1 MATLTSSLI
10 LSLIDKVTAPA
21 RGIAASVATMQG
33 KLEANNRRL
42 DAMRGRMVEVTA
54 VGYGLYRA
62 IRGPIM
68 AAVEFESAMAD
79 VRKVV
84 DFETP
89 QAFKQMGA
97 DIIEMSTR
105 IPIAANGIANI
116 VAAAGQAGMAGN
128 ELLAFTEIAAKVG
141 VAFDMTAGEVGQA
154 LAEIKTQLNLSVE
167 ETGVLADA
175 INHLSNTSASSA
187 PKIVA
192 FMRTVAATGEYYGF
206 TATETAAIGSA
217 MIAAGAQSEVAA
229 TSFRN
234 VGRALAK
241 GASASTRQKDAFFA
255 LGLSATDVAKRFNED
270 AVGTLRDVI
279 VRINELPSHLRANTL
294 SEIFGDEARALAP
307 LVTQIELYDKAL
319 GSVADQAKY
328 LGSSQREFE
337 TRSETT
343 ANSMQLFSNKV
354 TAAGIAIGSSLLPA
368 LNGIMDALGPVALAI
383 ARFADANPR
392 LTSTVVALTA
402 GLVGLRIAAIAAQWS
417 FFWMRGAYLS
427 TAIAGLKGVGAAVA
441 AATGAMSIFGT
452 RTKVAGRA
460 AFSGFS
466 MANAAALS
474 AGKAADA
481 SKAMIAGM
489 SATALANANASRQM
503 TAGMTAASGAITGA
517 GGSFRRYA
525 AALASTLVPMRL
537 VTAASK
543 ALKIAL
549 ISTGIGAI
557 LVGIAMAGA
566 WIYQNWSGI
575 AEMFRGI
582 GEGIRNA
589 FPGAGAIIDTVSSA
603 VETLFGWF
611 NRITGPI
618 DASAASWR
626 AFGVS
631 IGESIGGFVA
641 DIAAF
646 PGQVRAALQPLID
659 FFANLTIP
667 APSFENIIAAFNALV
682 DGIRSAVTAIE
693 GLVRRASRAVSSI
706 GAFGSTAAGAGSANA
721 NPLQPIMPG
730 DVPGRAT
737 GGPVSGNS
745 LYRVGERGPEFFV
758 PPVDG
763 RIINARD
770 TAAMIAGMNRGVD
783 IPAPQGL
790 PAVGSSGG
798 AHQPRSQ
805 SITFGNIIV
814 QGGASATASDI
825 ANEFR
830 RAVRDAIDGGQF
842 DTTHPG
848 F

>member
-1 MATLTSSLI
+1 LVNQI
-10 LSLIDKVTAPA
+10 
-21 RGIAASVATMQG
+21 
-33 KLEANNRRL
+33 KLY
-42 DAMRGRMVEVTA
+42 D
-54 VGYGLYRA
+54 
-62 IRGPIM
+62 
-68 AAVEFESAMAD
+68 D
-79 VRKVV
+79 
-84 DFETP
+84 
-89 QAFKQMGA
+89 
-97 DIIEMSTR
+97 
-105 IPIAANGIANI
+105 
-116 VAAAGQAGMAGN
+116 
-128 ELLAFTEIAAKVG
+128 
-141 VAFDMTAGEVGQA
+141 A
-154 LAEIKTQLNLSVE
+154 LA
-167 ETGVLADA
+167 
-175 INHLSNTSASSA
+175 
-187 PKIVA
+187 
-192 FMRTVAATGEYYGF
+192 
-206 TATETAAIGSA
+206 
-217 MIAAGAQSEVAA
+217 
-229 TSFRN
+229 
-234 VGRALAK
+234 
-241 GASASTRQKDAFFA
+241 
-255 LGLSATDVAKRFNED
+255 
-270 AVGTLRDVI
+270 
-279 VRINELPSHLRANTL
+279 
-294 SEIFGDEARALAP
+294 
-307 LVTQIELYDKAL
+307 
-319 GSVADQAKY
+319 SVADQAKY

-427 TAIAGLKGVGAAVA
+427 TAIAGLKGVSGAVA

-481 SKAMIAGM
+481 SKAMIAGL

-603 VETLFGWF
+603 VGTLFGWF
-611 NRITGPI
+611 QKITGPI

-631 IGESIGGFVA
+631 IGESIGGAVQTVSSFVNG
-641 DIAAF
+641 IIET
-646 PGQVRAALQPLID
+646 LQSLVE
-659 FFANLTIP
+659 FFAGLKIP
-667 APSFENIIAAFNALV
+667 APDFEAVIDAINNII
-682 DGIRSAVTAIE
+682 
-693 GLVRRASRAVSSI
+693 GLI
-706 GAFGSTAAGAGSANA
+706 GKAREAMNSVVGGFGSTAAGAGSANA
-721 NPLQPIMPG
+721 NALQPIMRG
-730 DVPGRAT
+730 DANAGGLNSAAVPGRAT
-737 GGPVSGNS
+737 GGPVSANS

-758 PPVDG
+758 PPVNG
-763 RIINARD
+763 HIINARD
-770 TAAMIAGMNRGVD
+770 TAAMIAGLNRGVD
-783 IPAPQGL
+783 IPAPQSL

-798 AHQPRSQ
+798 AQQPRSQ